1 MDLSRR
7 SFLKA
12 GVGVSGVT
20 VPFLAGHR
28 LGRLEADVPVGDS
41 QISRAA
47 SSASTRLAGSNDRSA
62 AGESSRPV
70 EDGPD
75 APPETDASTESGAC
89 PVEIER
95 TAVSSDAVEA
105 ALDEQN
111 RDRPFAYSR
120 YRLDETLQATDRDTV
135 GTLLACDRTDWNEY
149 TDDFYDCEEFAM
161 SLRTNFV
168 ERWELNSVGIVY
180 DESASPIPH
189 VYNMVFYDDATFD
202 LVEPQTDDVVEPGS
216 DERYTFEDVTV
227 LV

>member
-12 GVGVSGVT
+12 GVGASGVT

-28 LGRLEADVPVGDS
+28 LGRQEADAPVRDS

-47 SSASTRLAGSNDRSA
+47 SRASTRLTGSNDHTVADGSNGPVGDGSDA
-62 AGESSRPV
+62 APG
-70 EDGPD
+70 
-75 APPETDASTESGAC
+75 TDASTDSGAC

-111 RDRPFAYSR
+111 RDRPFAYAR
-120 YRLDETLQATDRDTV
+120 YRLDETLQTTDRDTV
-135 GTLLACDRTDWNEY
+135 RTLLACDRTDWNEY

-189 VYNMVFYDDATFD
+189 VYNLVFYDDASFD

-216 DERYTFEDVTV
+216 DDRYAFEDVMI